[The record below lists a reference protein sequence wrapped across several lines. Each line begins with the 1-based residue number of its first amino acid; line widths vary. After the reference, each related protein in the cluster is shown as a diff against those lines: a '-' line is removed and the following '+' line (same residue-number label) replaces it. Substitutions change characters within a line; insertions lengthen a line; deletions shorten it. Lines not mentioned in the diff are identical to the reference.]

1 MTNSDHLLAV
11 TGSPYERG
19 VAQGRA
25 FRDAI
30 AGHSQTLLSVW
41 RKQGIDDPLE
51 HRARLL
57 RETRFEDAI
66 ERHTPHLLREV
77 EGIAAGSG
85 LSRAEAYAL
94 QLLDEEWAFRVR
106 LKGGPR
112 LQKCSSFAVRNDA
125 AEVTWIGQNM
135 DLGAYTDGLQRLV
148 RHGPCDGR
156 PGAMVVSVAGMLGL
170 LGVNDAGVGVCV
182 NSIPQVPSGVEGVPV
197 AFVVRHLLEARSAA
211 EASDWCRRLPHASN
225 QHYLIAD
232 ASLIV
237 SLEASSEE
245 VVELP
250 LTAPDRSLH
259 TNHPLARGA
268 RYPEGEE
275 NSVARLRSLDHR
287 LGQGAPVLADL
298 KGALTSC
305 DDERHPVCRLRSDD
319 LGPISFTTASM
330 ISELPG
336 NAAPVQAWVS
346 FGPPSQGG
354 YRAFTLSRARAA
366 TP

>member
-1 MTNSDHLLAV
+1 MTTPDRLLAV

-25 FRDAI
+25 FGDAI
-30 AGHSQTLLSVW
+30 AGHSEALLSVW
-41 RKQGIDDPLE
+41 RKQGIDDPRE

-57 RETRFEDAI
+57 RETRFEEAI
-66 ERHTPHLLREV
+66 ERHMPHLLREV

-85 LSRAEAYAL
+85 VSRAEVYAL
-94 QLLDEEWAFRVR
+94 QLLDEEWAFRRR
-106 LKGGPR
+106 LNDGPP
-112 LQKCSSFAVRNDA
+112 LQKCSAFAVRHDA
-125 AEVTWIGQNM
+125 AGVTWIGQNM

-148 RHGPCDGR
+148 QHGPCDGR
-156 PGAMVVSVAGMLGL
+156 PGALVVSVAGILGL

-182 NSIPQVPSGVEGVPV
+182 NSIPQVPSAPEGVPV

-211 EASDWCRRLPHASN
+211 EARDRCRRLLHASN

-250 LTAPDRSLH
+250 LPAPDRSLH
-259 TNHPLARGA
+259 TNHPLARRG

-275 NSVARLRSLDHR
+275 NSVARLRSLDDR
-287 LGQGAPVLADL
+287 LGRATPVLADL
-298 KGALTSC
+298 KAALTSC
-305 DDERHPVCRLRSDD
+305 DDERHPVCRLRTDD
-319 LGPISFTTASM
+319 LGPTSFTTASM
-330 ISELPG
+330 ISELRG
-336 NAAPVQAWVS
+336 QAAPVEAWVS
-346 FGPPSQGG
+346 FGPPSERD
-354 YRAFTLSRARAA
+354 YRTFTLNAE
-366 TP
+366 PPGV